1 MRQFWDLRGIFKF
14 WMFGYSHSSSL
25 IIMRIFLASISNF
38 SGSTAASTPPKNL
51 SFARSYI
58 LKSVLITTA
67 GSIKTIM
74 EDWKEQCLSLMQK
87 GSILN
92 DHIKNVPSLSVP

>member
-1 MRQFWDLRGIFKF
+1 
-14 WMFGYSHSSSL
+14 MF
-25 IIMRIFLASISNF
+25 RVSISLYTDQDLDF
-38 SGSTAASTPPKNL
+38 FFTLPE
-51 SFARSYI
+51 I

-74 EDWKEQCLSLMQK
+74 EDWKEQCLSLMLK